1 VLYLNRPV
9 KKRIGLGTWSWG
21 NKLFW
26 NYKSLNDDD
35 LRETYNEAL
44 RRGFDLID
52 TADSYGTGNL
62 QGRSEL
68 LIGKFLLN
76 TPSAKK
82 QRIQVA
88 TKLAPYPWRIGDRGF
103 NKPFLKS
110 LERLNNKLDIVQ
122 LHWSTA
128 KYNPWQE
135 LGLLNNLCDLKDQG
149 FDFQIGLSNI
159 GPQRLKKL
167 INFGP
172 SGRAVAQ
179 PIDKSLLDNIFEH
192 LTMERYANVQYF
204 SIYLWFQERD
214 LNGFA
219 SHFLSESQGEIE
231 HAQKFADY
239 LIARGQSVK
248 LDEIPAPTQ
257 TWDSIEELISYSF
270 SMEADLT
277 SSLQQLYSI
286 SERISDTRTNVFL
299 DPIIEAQTQSEDE
312 FANILGKVKFASN
325 QPSAILLIDSDL
337 KKK

>member
-1 VLYLNRPV
+1 V

-26 NYKSLNDDD
+26 NYQSTNDDD
-35 LRETYNEAL
+35 LCETYNEAL

-82 QRIQVA
+82 KRIQVA

-167 INFGP
+167 INFLAKRDQ
-172 SGRAVAQ
+172 SLKSVQ
-179 PIDKSLLDNIFEH
+179 IQFSLL
-192 LTMERYANVQYF
+192 
-204 SIYLWFQERD
+204 
-214 LNGFA
+214 
-219 SHFLSESQGEIE
+219 
-231 HAQKFADY
+231 
-239 LIARGQSVK
+239 
-248 LDEIPAPTQ
+248 AP
-257 TWDSIEELISYSF
+257 
-270 SMEADLT
+270 
-277 SSLQQLYSI
+277 
-286 SERISDTRTNVFL
+286 
-299 DPIIEAQTQSEDE
+299 
-312 FANILGKVKFASN
+312 
-325 QPSAILLIDSDL
+325 DL
-337 KKK
+337 KKQYQVKKICLENNIDFFAYSPLSFGILCIDPEKDEDKKNSFLRSLIFKNYKKSTTDLRRCLKKIAVTRSVSQAQVAINWCCYQGATPIVGMRKKSQVIDISNVFKWNLNQKEFGMLQQASQKCLKKMPSNPFSSL